1 MILAWSLV
9 LFVAGPAEPAPATAE
24 LRPAPAPRQAREAD
38 ATTSQSADER
48 VAFVPN
54 SDLRDPF
61 AARRG
66 AGSQAPRSAAG
77 GPSRSTG
84 LKDPFVP
91 EALRPPA
98 KRRPPQARPTVP
110 EGVLVDPFA
119 ARRGAQRSPPRL
131 SAELK
136 DPFRAANVRAANVQT
151 TDAERRSEAPAP
163 TPPQPEA
170 CAASERDGVAIQR
183 PQALRGEA
191 PSCPSATPRSP

>member
-24 LRPAPAPRQAREAD
+24 LRPAPAPRQAHGDDASATRAD
-38 ATTSQSADER
+38 DER

-61 AARRG
+61 ADRRG
-66 AGSQAPRSAAG
+66 AGQQPRTAAG
-77 GPSRSTG
+77 EPARRSTG
-84 LKDPFVP
+84 LKDPFAP

-98 KRRPPQARPTVP
+98 KRRPPEARPAVP

-119 ARRGAQRSPPRL
+119 ARRGAQHPPPRL

-136 DPFRAANVRAANVQT
+136 DPFRAANARAA
-151 TDAERRSEAPAP
+151 DAERRSEAAAP
-163 TPPQPEA
+163 TRASSQPEA

-183 PQALRGEA
+183 PEALRGKA
-191 PSCPSATPRSP
+191 SPCRSATPRSP